1 MDLEAK
7 FPRLFKLYENINED
21 ALGLVA
27 AGVAFY
33 FLLAVFPTLAAIVS
47 LYGIFSDPVF
57 VSDQID
63 LMARFLPIE
72 AVNIFSN
79 QVDSLLKANSQVLSI
94 SFFISTLFAIYSAA
108 KGVEA
113 LIKGLNITYN
123 EREKRGFFRLSFT
136 GFILTAGFIV
146 YLLLALTTVAGLP
159 AFFKLF
165 HFPEITTEIYLF
177 VRWPLLFFT
186 ALLGLEI
193 LYSFAPS
200 HTRFKWN
207 WISWGSVTATCLWL
221 FASSFFS
228 FFVSNFGS
236 YNETYG
242 SISAIVILLLWF
254 WMSAMTILFGAEINH
269 IFNPQDAAEQKPE
282 LNLAAGS
289 ETPPAGS

>member
-1 MDLEAK
+1 MDLKNK
-7 FPRLFKLYENINED
+7 FPRLFDLYENINDD

-33 FLLAVFPTLAAIVS
+33 FLMAVFPALAAIVS

-57 VSDQID
+57 VSDQIN
-63 LMARFLPIE
+63 LMSRFLPEE
-72 AVNIFSN
+72 AVSIFAG
-79 QVDSLLKANSQVLSI
+79 QVDSLLKTGSQTLSI
-94 SFFISTLFAIYSAA
+94 SFLISTMFAIYSAA
-108 KGVEA
+108 KGVGA

-123 EREKRGFFRLSFT
+123 EREKRGFIRLTLT
-136 GFILTAGFIV
+136 GFILTAGLIV
-146 YLLLALTTVAGLP
+146 YMLLALTTVAGLP

-186 ALLGLEI
+186 ALIGLEI

-200 HTRFKWN
+200 HSRSKWN
-207 WISWGSVTATCLWL
+207 WISWGSVIATCLWL

-228 FFVSNFGS
+228 FFISNFGS

-254 WMSAMTILFGAEINH
+254 WMSAMTILFGAEVNH
-269 IFNPQDAAEQKPE
+269 IFNPQDAVEKKPE
-282 LNLAAGS
+282 LDLSAGS
-289 ETPPAGS
+289 EEQTTGS